1 MITSC
6 TDIMNLFTSHERR
19 GQSWH
24 DFSGDVINDMQDE
37 ILDLSED
44 ALENS
49 TDYLAMLFTEK
60 YLPSKLKI
68 HDPDPVEG
76 DVIEKDV
83 SDHPRRATFGES
95 PVYVEA
101 QQIDVRVPYE
111 GSRELLQIQPTT
123 YKRGGV
129 EVASVEHNQIIFHV
143 DFFLD
148 SGDAEEVQQD
158 IEKRMDKIRWFAG
171 RINNDVDEF
180 EPDLEQEARRT
191 IEKRRDVLETKNEV
205 LESIGADTT
214 DSETGFVKPEK
225 TRDIELPSKTE
236 TEDAGLPVLPDRV
249 YRDML
254 ELIDDLGV
262 SIERSKQPVRELGEE
277 SLRDVFLAGI
287 NSHYSGL
294 ASGETFNRAGK
305 TDIILPY
312 QNENLFVAECKFWS
326 GPAKYHDTL
335 DQLLE
340 YLTVRDSQAAVMI
353 FSQNKDF
360 QDVKQK
366 IAEETPDHERYE
378 TKLTEYSDHDIYQF
392 TQPSNVP
399 VKVAV
404 KAFDVS
410 V

>member
-1 MITSC
+1 
-6 TDIMNLFTSHERR
+6 MNLFTSHRRR

-24 DFSGDVINDMQDE
+24 EFSRDVIDEMQSE

-60 YLPSKLKI
+60 YLPSKLEI

-83 SDHPRRATFGES
+83 SDDPRRATFGDG

-111 GSRELLQIQPTT
+111 GSRELLQVQPTT
-123 YKRGGV
+123 YRRGGV
-129 EVASVEHNQIIFHV
+129 EVASVEHNRILFHV

-158 IEKRMDKIRWFAG
+158 IDERMDEICWFAEQ
-171 RINNDVDEF
+171 INNDVDEF
-180 EPDLEQEARRT
+180 ESELEREARQA

-205 LESIGADTT
+205 LDSIGADTS
-214 DSETGFVKPEK
+214 DSQTGFVKPENK
-225 TRDIELPSKTE
+225 RDIELPSETE

-254 ELIDDLGV
+254 DLLNDLGV
-262 SIERSKQPVRELGEE
+262 SIERSKEPVRELGEE

-312 QNENLFVAECKFWS
+312 QNENLFVAECKFWK
-326 GPAKYHDTL
+326 GPSKFHDTL

-353 FSQNKDF
+353 FSRNRDF
-360 QDVKQK
+360 QDVKDK
-366 IAEETPDHERYE
+366 IAEETPDHERYD
-378 TKLTEYSDHDIYQF
+378 TKLTEYSDHDVYQF
-392 TQPSNVP
+392 RQASNAP

-410 V
+410 VQ